1 MNVSEIRR
9 QNLILLIDK
18 EFNGNLSQFTKK
30 INQDYCRYNYIL
42 NGKIKVTNKAVRLVE
57 SALEL
62 ESGMLDLADGM
73 ESQQK
78 FARAIKI
85 NKYPTLVFNKDTT
98 FKSSGIGNVFV
109 AKSVLTELKVDE
121 HKLVAFRADDN
132 SMSPTINVNAQIIV
146 DTDDK
151 IIVNNKLYVVAIGS
165 QLFIRRLEQKI
176 GSNEVLLKP
185 DGKRF
190 GINTVDVNDDK
201 FYIVGRVILQL
212 SFLIDS

>member
-1 MNVSEIRR
+1 MNISEIRR
-9 QNLILLIDK
+9 QNLKLLIDK

-30 INQDYCRYNYIL
+30 INKDYVRYNHIL
-42 NGKIKVTNKAVRLVE
+42 NGKTKVTNKAVRLVE

-62 ESGMLDLADGM
+62 ENGILDLLDGI
-73 ESQQK
+73 EPQQE
-78 FARAIKI
+78 FARAVRI
-85 NKYPTLVFNKDTT
+85 NKYPTLVFNKETT
-98 FKSSGIGNVFV
+98 FKGIGIGSVFV
-109 AKSVLTELKVDE
+109 AKSTLKELGIDE
-121 HKLVAFRADDN
+121 HKLVAFRAPDN

-151 IIVNNKLYVVAIGS
+151 AIVNNKLYVIAIGS

-176 GSNEVLLKP
+176 GSAKILLKP
-185 DGKRF
+185 DGERF
-190 GINTVDVNDDK
+190 SPNTIDINNAE